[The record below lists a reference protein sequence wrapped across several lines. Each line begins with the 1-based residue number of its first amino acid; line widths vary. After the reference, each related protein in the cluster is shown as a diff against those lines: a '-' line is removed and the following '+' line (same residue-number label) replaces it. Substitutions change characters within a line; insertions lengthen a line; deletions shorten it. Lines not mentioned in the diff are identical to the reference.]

1 MRSLAVPF
9 QNVTIRQ
16 TIPATIGAEYFRLR
30 VSNKFGSTPLTITN
44 VSVASPTL
52 EGGYFLGSKSVDLDT
67 LQTVTFSDSEWTIVP
82 DGAICVSDPFSFGNK
97 TMNTTEAM
105 VPITITMYLGEG
117 HDTTAVTVHDTSKVL
132 AWMDHGEH
140 TQAVSMLDA
149 KSTPHWY
156 FISAVE
162 AWKEPEYSAFVVV
175 GDSIS
180 DGAGSEMNKPKTW
193 PDHLFVRMQ
202 QESST
207 SRISVLNQGIAGNE
221 ILYDGHGDKGTSN
234 RASRIERD
242 VLGQSG
248 IRYVMLWEGINDIGR
263 TPPNEEAQRQT
274 EERLK
279 LYYKQI
285 VTRLHTFGI
294 AVFGSTI
301 TPFLCSAEDHPDR
314 NPYASEPM
322 KEQTRLRLNEWI
334 RNSSPFDAVVDF
346 DAVMRDPSNFTQ
358 QISDVH
364 KGDCLHPSDKGR
376 QRLADHFPLDVFESV
391 KYGVDTFR

>member
-9 QNVTIRQ
+9 QNVTVRQ
-16 TIPATIGAEYFRLR
+16 TIPATIGGEYFRLR
-30 VSNKFGSTPLTITN
+30 VSNKFGSTQLPITN
-44 VSVASPTL
+44 VSVALPTF
-52 EGGYFLGSKSVDLDT
+52 ENGYFLGSKSIDPDT
-67 LQTVTFSDSEWTIVP
+67 LRTVTFSDSEWVIVP
-82 DGAICVSDPFSFGNK
+82 DGALAVSDPFTFGYPLN
-97 TMNTTEAM
+97 ASQA
-105 VPITITMYLGEG
+105 ITISMYFCEG
-117 HDTTAVTVHDTSKVL
+117 HETEAVTVHDTSKVL
-132 AWMDHGEH
+132 AWFNWGEH
-140 TQAVSMLDA
+140 TQAPSMDGA
-149 KSTPHWY
+149 SRPHWY
-156 FISAVE
+156 FISAIE
-162 AWKEPEYSAFVVV
+162 AWQEPEHSAFVVV

-180 DGAGSEMNKPKTW
+180 DGAGSVMNDPHTW
-193 PDHLFVRMQ
+193 PDYLFERMQ
-202 QESST
+202 QEPST

-221 ILYDGHGDKGTSN
+221 ILYDGHGYKGTSN

-248 IRYVMLWEGINDIGR
+248 IKYVMLWEGINDIGR
-263 TPPNEEAQRQT
+263 TPPDEESQRKT

-301 TPFLCSAEDHPDR
+301 TPFLCPIEGHPDR
-314 NPYASEPM
+314 NPYASEPS

-346 DAVMRDPSNFTQ
+346 DAVMRDPANFTQ

-376 QRLADHFPLDVFESV
+376 RRLAEHFPLDIFESV